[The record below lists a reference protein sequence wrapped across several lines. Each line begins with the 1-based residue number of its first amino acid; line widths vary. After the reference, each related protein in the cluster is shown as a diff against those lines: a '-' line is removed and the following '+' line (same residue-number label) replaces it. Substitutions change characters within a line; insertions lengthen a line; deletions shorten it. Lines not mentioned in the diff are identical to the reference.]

1 MGIWGRTMKSSSQL
15 VLAGFLTFVA
25 AIAWNVHY
33 SLLALASPPHTYDG
47 PLMIG
52 GYTAG
57 AGILVTLA
65 GLRGHQSGR

>member
-1 MGIWGRTMKSSSQL
+1 MKSSSQL